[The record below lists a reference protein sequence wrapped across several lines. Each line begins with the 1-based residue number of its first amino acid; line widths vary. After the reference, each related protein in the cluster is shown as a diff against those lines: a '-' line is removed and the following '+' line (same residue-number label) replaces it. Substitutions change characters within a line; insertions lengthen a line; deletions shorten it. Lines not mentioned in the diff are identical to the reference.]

1 MGPDNPVAGL
11 AQAGQLK
18 EETPV
23 MKGMLALEKSQAYLS
38 EVLVRH
44 TGKLRPILTP
54 VGPQES
60 TTEGK
65 DPQPPYSDLANAI
78 MQRAQ
83 AIYALARQLEELSS
97 RVEL

>member
-23 MKGMLALEKSQAYLS
+23 MKGMLALEKSQQYLS
-38 EVLVRH
+38 EVLTRH
-44 TGKLRPILTP
+44 TGKLRPVLSPAVNET
-54 VGPQES
+54 VGS
-60 TTEGK
+60 EGK
-65 DPQPPYSDLANAI
+65 DPMPPYSDLANAI

-83 AIYALARQLEELSS
+83 AIYAMARQLEELTN